1 MLLDFLLLFVVILS
15 FLNDKLETRLD
26 QCNKKKCLLYLKQ
39 LTPNL
44 VYGIICIIVPTNY
57 ILLNVLTK

>member
-1 MLLDFLLLFVVILS
+1 MLLDFFILFVVILGL
-15 FLNDKLETRLD
+15 LNDKLETRLE
-26 QCNKKKCLLYLKQ
+26 QTKKCLLYLKQ

-44 VYGIICIIVPTNY
+44 IYGIIFIIVPTNY